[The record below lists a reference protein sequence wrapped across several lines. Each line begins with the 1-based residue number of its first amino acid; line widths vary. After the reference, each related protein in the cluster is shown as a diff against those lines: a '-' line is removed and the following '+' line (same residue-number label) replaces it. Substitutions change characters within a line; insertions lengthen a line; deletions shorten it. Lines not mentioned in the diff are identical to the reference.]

1 MPPSEPPAPPAVTPA
16 DPGPTTPSGAPLSRR
31 TALLVVAVVA
41 VVVAVVVVAIGL
53 LGGDDEPGGAA
64 TAQQTRPATRRA
76 TDRIRVRVGSGSGSG
91 QGDDTETAVPEGFR
105 LVRDPLDFTVAVPK
119 GWERRLDGETRVDFV
134 SPDGS
139 RFLRVDQ
146 VAQAGADAEQAWLD
160 AEPSVAESLPGYSRI
175 RIEPVDYD
183 GREAADWEFTW
194 EGDNGTV
201 HVLNRGFV
209 TEPRGFA
216 LYMSGPEDTWESES
230 LPVFETAAD
239 TFRPSA

>member
-1 MPPSEPPAPPAVTPA
+1 M
-16 DPGPTTPSGAPLSRR
+16 
-31 TALLVVAVVA
+31 AVVA
-41 VVVAVVVVAIGL
+41 VVVAVVVVIIGL
-53 LGGDDEPGGAA
+53 LGGDDEPSGAA
-64 TAQQTRPATRRA
+64 TAQQSRSGDRA
-76 TDRIRVRVGSGSGSG
+76 
-91 QGDDTETAVPEGFR
+91 GDDTGSGADPAEKPQTTVPEGFR